1 MDHIA
6 LECIHSNGRCLS
18 HGSKVSKSTGRCTT
32 AAVLQAVSNER
43 VNQYVKYGTN
53 SRLLD
58 GTGPDVHW
66 IPAYPH
72 GAKDIEGVFREDYD
86 GHGGDGGASW
96 MRLVREEIAEAF
108 QESDPARL
116 EEELIQVAAL
126 AVSWVEKL
134 RERRLPATRLEDV
147 RPWYETQ

>member
-6 LECIHSNGRCLS
+6 LECTHSNGRCLS
-18 HGSKVSKSTGRCTT
+18 HGSRVSKATGRCTT
-32 AAVLQAVSNER
+32 AVVLQAVSAER
-43 VNQYVKYGTN
+43 VHQYARYGSN

-72 GAKDIEGVFREDYD
+72 GAKDIEAVFRDDYD

-108 QESDPARL
+108 QETDPARL

-134 RERRLPATRLEDV
+134 RERKHAPVQKTEAGFSA
-147 RPWYETQ
+147 